1 MEANGEMGPTHLM
14 VPLLNPP
21 ALLSYKCLKNISLYI
36 FCVRMLRVEGVAHW
50 LGGDGGGGGGYVA
63 NGSAKIHRQCC
74 LPLRPDNYQVVVA
87 TYPCPGCH

>member
-36 FCVRMLRVEGVAHW
+36 FCVRMLRVEGWHIGW
-50 LGGDGGGGGGYVA
+50 
-63 NGSAKIHRQCC
+63 
-74 LPLRPDNYQVVVA
+74 VVTEVEV
-87 TYPCPGCH
+87 GVM